1 MATHGP
7 TSWLGHGVSESR
19 SVLREPPGAQ
29 TGLWG
34 PSGACLLRV
43 PGHGSADA
51 QSLGGGPAPSPGGGQ
66 QEAAWTLLARRVRSP
81 GAPPALGLGR
91 ELRVAGRREPSSQVL
106 EDVEG
111 QTADQGDDGH
121 FPQEG
126 QRGDEVHVCGQ
137 TEHSGGRG

>member
-1 MATHGP
+1 MGA
-7 TSWLGHGVSESR
+7 LGRLPPACARPRLRR
-19 SVLREPPGAQ
+19 SPEP
-29 TGLWG
+29 
-34 PSGACLLRV
+34 R
-43 PGHGSADA
+43 
-51 QSLGGGPAPSPGGGQ
+51 GGPAQSPGGGQ
-66 QEAAWTLLARRVRSP
+66 QEAAWTLPARRVRSP
-81 GAPPALGLGR
+81 GSPPALGLGR